1 MQNFNPYAAFQPQ
14 FQPQYQQQPQYGS
27 YGQFQQPQQNTQPI
41 PALGISGKIVKD
53 FNEIT
58 IQDIPTDCSPAFFI
72 KSDYSE
78 IQSRRWSDTGS
89 VIPVTYKAVMEV
101 SDEQEEKPFD
111 KINRRLDEIEA
122 LLTKKPASTRKKED
136 EAQ

>member
-14 FQPQYQQQPQYGS
+14 YQQQYQQPQYGG
-27 YGQFQQPQQNTQPI
+27 YGQYQQVTQQPMTM
-41 PALGISGKIVKD
+41 GISGKIVND

-58 IQDIPTDCSPAFFI
+58 IKDIPTDCSPAFFI

-89 VIPVTYKAVMEV
+89 VIPVTYKAVDV
-101 SDEQEEKPFD
+101 ADVPKIDPFEQL
-111 KINRRLDEIEA
+111 NQRLDGIEA
-122 LLTKKPASTRKKED
+122 LLNKKPVTRKKDD
-136 EAQ
+136 ETQ

>member
-1 MQNFNPYAAFQPQ
+1 MQNFNPYGAFQPQ
-14 FQPQYQQQPQYGS
+14 FQQQFQQPQFGS

-41 PALGISGKIVKD
+41 QPLGISGKIVRD

-89 VIPVTYKAVMEV
+89 VIPVTYKAVMDCA
-101 SDEQEEKPFD
+101 DEQEEKPFD
-111 KINRRLDEIEA
+111 KLNRRLDDIEA
-122 LLTKKPASTRKKED
+122 LLTKKPAATTRKKDD

>member
-14 FQPQYQQQPQYGS
+14 YQPQYQQPQYNGFS
-27 YGQFQQPQQNTQPI
+27 QYQQATPQPI
-41 PALGISGKIVKD
+41 VPSGISGKIVND

-58 IQDIPTDCSPAFFI
+58 IKDIPTDCSPAFFI

-89 VIPVTYKAVMEV
+89 VIPVTYRAVELT
-101 SDEQEEKPFD
+101 DTPKIDPFEQL
-111 KINRRLDEIEA
+111 NQRLDGIEA
-122 LLTKKPASTRKKED
+122 LLNKKPVARKKDD
-136 EAQ
+136 ETQ